1 MENKKKVALITGAGG
16 YIGGECAVTL
26 AKEGKTV
33 AVCDINEAGIHATV
47 ERILALGGEAKGYL
61 IDVTD
66 PEDVDRVV
74 AEVVRDFG
82 RLDIAI
88 HVAGGSARIA
98 QREGKEVRY
107 VDLYEQD
114 PYVIDRVLQ
123 VNLYGAIWVSR
134 AAARV
139 MVKQG
144 EGGRIV
150 CFSSIIAQNG
160 LAHCADYAAAKGGV
174 ISLVKA
180 LAKELGPHG
189 ITVNAVLPGLVRRP
203 TDPDDEHYA
212 KTNVLGRKCLGSE
225 VADLVAFIVSEK
237 AGFITGA
244 EHIIDGGRRL
254 SQRGSD

>member
-1 MENKKKVALITGAGG
+1 MEKKKVALITGAGG
-16 YIGGECAVTL
+16 YLGGECAVTL
-26 AKEGKTV
+26 AKEGKAV
-33 AVCDINEAGIHATV
+33 AVCDINEAGIAATV
-47 ERILALGGEAKGYL
+47 ARIKEFGGEAKGYL
-61 IDVTD
+61 IDVTS
-66 PEDVDRVV
+66 PADVERVV
-74 AEVVRDFG
+74 GEVVSDFG

-98 QREGKEVRY
+98 GKNVKY
-107 VDLYEQD
+107 VDLYEQEES
-114 PYVIDRVLQ
+114 VIDRVLQ

-189 ITVNAVLPGLVRRP
+189 ITVNAILPGLVHRP
-203 TDPDDEHYA
+203 TDPDDEHY
-212 KTNVLGRKCLGSE
+212 KTSNFLGRKCVGSE
-225 VADLVAFIVSEK
+225 VADLVSFVVSEK
-237 AGFITGA
+237 AAFITGT

>member
-1 MENKKKVALITGAGG
+1 MEKKQVALITGAGG

-26 AKEGKTV
+26 AKEGKV
-33 AVCDINEAGIHATV
+33 IAVCDISEAGIAATV
-47 ERILALGGEAKGYL
+47 ERIKEFGGDAKGYL
-61 IDVTD
+61 IDVTS
-66 PEDVDRVV
+66 PSDVDRVV
-74 AEVVRDFG
+74 NEVVKDFG

-98 QREGKEVRY
+98 GKDVKY
-107 VDLYEQD
+107 LDLWEQEE
-114 PYVIDRVLQ
+114 YVIDRVLQ

-139 MVKQG
+139 MVAQG

-160 LAHCADYAAAKGGV
+160 LAHCSDYAAAKGGV
-174 ISLVKA
+174 VSLVKS

-189 ITVNAVLPGLVRRP
+189 ITVNAVLPGLVQRP
-203 TDPDDEHYA
+203 TDPDSENYT

-225 VADLVAFIVSEK
+225 VADLVSFVVSEK
-237 AGFITGA
+237 AGFITGQ

-254 SQRGSD
+254 AMKGSD

>member
-1 MENKKKVALITGAGG
+1 MEQKKIVLITGAGG

-26 AKEGKTV
+26 AREGKKI
-33 AVCDINEAGIHATV
+33 AVCDINEAAIAMTV
-47 ERILALGGEAKGYL
+47 ARIEEFGGEAKGYV

-66 PEDVDRVV
+66 PKDVDRVV
-74 AEVVRDFG
+74 AEVVKDFG

-98 QREGKEVRY
+98 GKDAKY
-107 VDLYEQD
+107 VDLHEQEE
-114 PYVIDRVLQ
+114 YVIDRVLQ

-139 MVKQG
+139 MVHQG

-160 LAHCADYAAAKGGV
+160 LAHCSDYAAAKGGV
-174 ISLVKA
+174 VSLVKS

-189 ITVNAVLPGLVRRP
+189 ITVNAILPGLVQRP
-203 TDPDDEHYA
+203 TDPESERFMT
-212 KTNVLGRKCLGSE
+212 TNVLGRKCLGSE
-225 VADLVAFIVSEK
+225 VADLVSFVVSDK
-237 AGFITGA
+237 AAFITGQ

-254 SQRGSD
+254 AMKGSD

>member
-1 MENKKKVALITGAGG
+1 M
-16 YIGGECAVTL
+16 
-26 AKEGKTV
+26 
-33 AVCDINEAGIHATV
+33 
-47 ERILALGGEAKGYL
+47 
-61 IDVTD
+61 
-66 PEDVDRVV
+66 
-74 AEVVRDFG
+74 
-82 RLDIAI
+82 
-88 HVAGGSARIA
+88 
-98 QREGKEVRY
+98 
-107 VDLYEQD
+107 
-114 PYVIDRVLQ
+114 
-123 VNLYGAIWVSR
+123 SR

-189 ITVNAVLPGLVRRP
+189 ITVNAILPGLVHRP
-203 TDPDDEHYA
+203 TDPDDEHY
-212 KTNVLGRKCLGSE
+212 KTSNFLGRKCLGSE
-225 VADLVAFIVSEK
+225 VADLVSFVVSEK

>member
-1 MENKKKVALITGAGG
+1 MKKRQVALITGAGG

-26 AKEGKTV
+26 AREGKTV
-33 AVCDINEAGIHATV
+33 AVCDINEAGIAATV
-47 ERILALGGEAKGYL
+47 ARIKEFGGEAKGYL

-66 PEDVDRVV
+66 PTDVDRVV
-74 AEVVRDFG
+74 SEVVRDFG
-82 RLDIAI
+82 RLDISI

-98 QREGKEVRY
+98 GKDVKY
-107 VDLYEQD
+107 VDLHEQD
-114 PYVIDRVLQ
+114 SSVIDRVLQ

-189 ITVNAVLPGLVRRP
+189 ITVNAILPGLVHRP
-203 TDPDDEHYA
+203 TDPDDEHY
-212 KTNVLGRKCLGSE
+212 KTSNFLGRKCLGSE
-225 VADLVAFIVSEK
+225 VADLVSFVVSEK

-254 SQRGSD
+254 SQRGTD

>member
-1 MENKKKVALITGAGG
+1 MEKRQVALITGAGG

-26 AKEGKTV
+26 AREGKTV
-33 AVCDINEAGIHATV
+33 AVCDINEAGIAATV
-47 ERILALGGEAKGYL
+47 ARIKEFGGEAKGYL

-66 PEDVDRVV
+66 PADVDRVV
-74 AEVVRDFG
+74 SEVVRDFG
-82 RLDIAI
+82 RLDISI

-98 QREGKEVRY
+98 GKDVKY

-114 PYVIDRVLQ
+114 ASVIDRVLQ

-189 ITVNAVLPGLVRRP
+189 ITVNAILPGLVHRP
-203 TDPDDEHYA
+203 TDPDDEHY
-212 KTNVLGRKCLGSE
+212 KTSNFLGRKCLGSE
-225 VADLVAFIVSEK
+225 VADLVSFVVSEK

-254 SQRGSD
+254 SQRGTD